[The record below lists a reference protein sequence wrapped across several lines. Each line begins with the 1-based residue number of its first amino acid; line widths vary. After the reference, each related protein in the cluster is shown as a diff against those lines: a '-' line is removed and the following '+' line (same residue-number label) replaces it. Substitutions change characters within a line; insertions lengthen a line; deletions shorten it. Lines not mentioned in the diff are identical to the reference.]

1 MTTYCRLSIFSAL
14 TSLPSVALLA
24 KEGPTRPAIH
34 SAFGEGGSNQI
45 QPTPPLHRISLRCGH
60 LQRTKLTTGGFM

>member
-24 KEGPTRPAIH
+24 KEGPTRPALH
-34 SAFGEGGSNQI
+34 SAFGEGGSNPVKPSQA
-45 QPTPPLHRISLRCGH
+45 QSNPVKPAPPLYPRPSTLGS
-60 LQRTKLTTGGFM
+60 